1 MPSPTKTLTLTV
13 RIAPA
18 HLAILARWLST
29 KGHTIPS
36 KGTLV
41 RSALEALSSMIRKE
55 DNLPFPTY
63 AEAIRTLDELG
74 LDFVQSGKNRQEL
87 FSTLTTELDSVGAPL
102 TDEDFDEVFEEA
114 IRLKDKPRNE
124 T

>member
-1 MPSPTKTLTLTV
+1 MPTSKTLTLTV

-18 HLAILARWLST
+18 HLAILARWLSG

-41 RSALEALSSMIRKE
+41 RSSLEALSSMVQKK
-55 DNLPFPTY
+55 DNLLFPTY

-74 LDFVQSGKNRQEL
+74 LDFTQGGKNRKEL
-87 FSTLTTELDSVGAPL
+87 FQGLASELDGVGMPL

-114 IRLKDKPRNE
+114 IRLKNKPGGQ